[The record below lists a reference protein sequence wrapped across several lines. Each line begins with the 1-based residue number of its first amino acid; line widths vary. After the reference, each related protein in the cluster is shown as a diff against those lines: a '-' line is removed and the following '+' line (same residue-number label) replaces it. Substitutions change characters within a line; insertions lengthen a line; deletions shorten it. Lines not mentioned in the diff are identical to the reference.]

1 MSWLLNKKMDIKDS
15 SDIKILVDRFYDKVN
30 QDELLSPIFNEV
42 MQVDWDKHLPIM
54 YQFWGSLLLGE
65 HSYQGNPMQKHI
77 EISKIVPLGEKEFE
91 RWLALFNQN
100 INENFS
106 GPKADEAKL
115 RAANIARLM
124 EHKVNAKNN

>member
-65 HSYQGNPMQKHI
+65 HSYQGNPMQKHR